1 VTDSLVIRGSCH
13 HDCPDTC
20 VWDVTVEDGQAVKL
34 RGNADHPTTRGVLCP
49 KVNRFLDRV
58 YHPDRLTTPL
68 RRTGAKGREAFE
80 PITWDEALNEI
91 AGRFSTLIDTA
102 GAESILQFSFD
113 GTQGVIQKGIMA
125 DRFFDAIGASDIRRH
140 LCGATAWLGA
150 SDVSGVPY
158 GIDPEDLATAQTIIL
173 WGTNTYLTN
182 RHLWPVIEE
191 AQANGAVVISIDP
204 VRTSTAERVDE
215 FFQIK
220 PGTDVALVLAM
231 VHVIERDGLV
241 DADWLRDHTSG
252 WDDLHQSA
260 VGMTPERA
268 ATLTG
273 LDPTRIEWL
282 ARTYAT
288 RRPAA
293 IRTLVGPEHRQHGRD
308 IMRAVSMLPAVTG
321 AWRDAGGGLARSTQ
335 VYFET
340 ALNYP
345 AELQPPRRQF
355 NMARLGEILNDKSLA
370 PAIEALLVHNS
381 NPAVIVPDQN
391 PVIEGLQREDLFTVV
406 IEQFMTD
413 TARYADIVLPATTQ
427 IEHLDL
433 GIAWGHL
440 NLALNQ
446 PAIAP
451 VGEAL
456 PNTEIFR
463 RLAAS
468 MGLTDPRFSDDDE
481 TLIRQLL
488 DSDHEWLDGISYEHL
503 AEHTWARLNI
513 APGTRPYVDTA
524 PNTPDGRLHL
534 GTLEHQ
540 TGEETPEG
548 DPALAARFPLA
559 LMTRKQHVRFLN
571 ANYGQFA
578 EHLPAEG
585 EPLLQVHPDDAE
597 TRGLTSGDRVDVF
610 NDRGQL
616 SVRVEISTDVLP
628 GVVAMP
634 FGWHHRHTPQGRAVN
649 ALTNPR
655 TPDDDHGSAAF
666 HETLVEVARSPP
678 PD

>member
-1 VTDSLVIRGSCH
+1 M
-13 HDCPDTC
+13 
-20 VWDVTVEDGQAVKL
+20 WDVTVEDGQAVKL

-655 TPDDDHGSAAF
+655 TPSDDQGSAAF
-666 HETLVEVARSPP
+666 HETLVEVARTAA